1 MTRASPHNRL
11 LQSASETTGRSRTTC
26 TDQKTAEEFVQ
37 EVHEQ
42 IQEQVQE
49 QEPQVDDCDYFER
62 MVEELQDDEVDM
74 AADEDVDSRRQSPV
88 PPYDDQDPSAVK
100 AELPSTWNAGST
112 SMELIQRIALLEE
125 AREQLP
131 FRTFGESSRGVDE
144 WVTCV
149 FCNLTGVHYL
159 DSCPN
164 VRDLNERFEIVM
176 KSDLCKCC
184 LERCPYEVCKYR
196 YRDCWY
202 CARVRGTIIEDLI
215 PRDGGHHH
223 ALCNIPDAKPII
235 RRRIATAWKNGL
247 HLDNVGGKILAY
259 GVWWCN
265 VKTAWQRLI
274 TGAELILWCIGR
286 ENENDI
292 IPENANFMEGVHDD
306 VNEPDNEDAWNE
318 DNGMDMEHHHT
329 DEPRPDPPR
338 A

>member
-247 HLDNVGGKILAY
+247 HLDNVG
-259 GVWWCN
+259 
-265 VKTAWQRLI
+265 
-274 TGAELILWCIGR
+274 
-286 ENENDI
+286 
-292 IPENANFMEGVHDD
+292 ENANFMEGVHDD